1 MKTLLVTF
9 VAFLLALII
18 GCQESFVNEPTSS
31 LDKEKSSVEKDVLKI
46 CCEVKDPLTGFCNV
60 NGCVIFTHQIV
71 TRAMNPTGLVEV
83 QLYLEM
89 DSDLCDPLGMVHLEW
104 KATGRSED
112 IVFVSEEGIA
122 FVEKSYPITNRA
134 DVVLLVRYMVTTDGI
149 GISRVSMA
157 EIEK

>member
-9 VAFLLALII
+9 VAFLFALII
-18 GCQESFVNEPTSS
+18 GCQESFVNEPIAS
-31 LDKEKSSVEKDVLKI
+31 LEKKKSSVEKDVLKI

-104 KATGRSED
+104 NATGRSED
-112 IVFVSEEGIA
+112 IVYVSEEGIA
-122 FVEKSYPITNRA
+122 FVEKSYPITNRP
-134 DVVLLVRYMVTTDGI
+134 DVVLLVRYMVTTDGV

>member
-1 MKTLLVTF
+1 MKTLLITF

-31 LDKEKSSVEKDVLKI
+31 LDKDKSSVEKDVLKI

-60 NGCVIFTHQIV
+60 NGCVIYTHQIV

-104 KATGRSED
+104 KAKGRSED